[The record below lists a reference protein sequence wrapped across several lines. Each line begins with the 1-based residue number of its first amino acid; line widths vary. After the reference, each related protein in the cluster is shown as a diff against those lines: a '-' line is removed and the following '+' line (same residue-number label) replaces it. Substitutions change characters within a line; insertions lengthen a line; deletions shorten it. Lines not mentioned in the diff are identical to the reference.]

1 MDAPDPAAGLRI
13 HPCAE
18 DDARALTSPEPVG
31 KDYASSVFAAQQQG
45 LCLFLVARIG
55 EVPVGS
61 GELVWK
67 QVPELRNLRV
77 EAGFR
82 SRGVGSALIAE
93 AEDAARPQG
102 RIGLAVGIDNPDA
115 RRLYE
120 RLGFAATGESETCTY
135 EYVDDA
141 GVRRSAT
148 ETSQR
153 LEKELPRAL

>member
-13 HPCAE
+13 HPCGE
-18 DDARALTSPEPVG
+18 DDARALTAREPAG

-45 LCLFLVARIG
+45 LCLFLVAWIDD
-55 EVPVGS
+55 VPVGS

-67 QVPELRNLRV
+67 QVPELRNLHV

-82 SRGVGSALIAE
+82 SRGVGSGLVAA

-102 RIGLAVGIDNPDA
+102 RIGLAVGVDNPDA

-120 RLGFAATGESETCTY
+120 RLGFAATGASETCTY
-135 EYVDDA
+135 EYVDDG
-141 GVRRSAT
+141 GVRRRAT

-153 LEKELPRAL
+153 LEKALPRAL